1 MFRIGQGFDA
11 HPLVSR
17 RPLILGGVHV
27 PHDQGPDGQ
36 SDGDPLIH
44 AIIDALLGAAAL
56 GDIGTHFPSSDP
68 QYQDA
73 DSTSLLAVTVALL
86 RAAGWNITNVDA
98 TIAAE
103 KPRLAP
109 YVAAMRDAVAKAA
122 GIATQQVSIKATT
135 TDGLGF
141 IGRQEGVAA
150 SAVCL
155 IQEAE

>member
-11 HPLVSR
+11 HPLVPGRS
-17 RPLILGGVHV
+17 LILGGVHV
-27 PHDQGPDGQ
+27 PHDQGPDGH

-56 GDIGTHFPSSDP
+56 GDIGAHFPSSDP
-68 QYQDA
+68 QYKDV
-73 DSTSLLAVTVALL
+73 DSTTLLAATVALL
-86 RAAGWNITNVDA
+86 REARWNIANVDA

-109 YVAAMRDAVAKAA
+109 YIAAMRDAVAKAA

-141 IGRQEGVAA
+141 IGRQEGIAA

>member
-11 HPLVSR
+11 HPLVPGR
-17 RPLILGGVHV
+17 RLILGGVHV
-27 PHDQGPDGQ
+27 PHDLGPDGH

-56 GDIGTHFPSSDP
+56 GDIGAHFPSSDP
-68 QYQDA
+68 QYKGVE
-73 DSTSLLAVTVALL
+73 STTLLASTVGLL
-86 RAAGWNITNVDA
+86 RETGWNIANVDA

-109 YVAAMRDAVAKAA
+109 YISAMRDSVAKAA

-155 IQEAE
+155 IQEAK